1 MPNTLSSGRATGH
14 ALTRSSA
21 FASDM
26 TPQAKP
32 VTLKSMTGFART
44 DGTRG
49 LTTWTW
55 EVRTVNGRG
64 LDPRMRL
71 APGYDALEPK
81 VREALSRRMARG
93 SVSANLVVTRCAS
106 STEVRLNETVL
117 AQVLAAIESVRVR
130 LGPTAPP
137 PSAEVVLQMRGVL
150 ETVDQTESEADA
162 EATLTAMMQSFETAL
177 TGVIGAR
184 ADEGRRLGDVIVAQ
198 LNEIERLTK
207 TVANL
212 PSRHPS
218 VVSRRLEE
226 QLARL
231 LHAGPQLDATRLH
244 QEAALLATK
253 FDIEEE
259 LKRLLVHVA
268 AARDLVVANEP
279 VGRKLDFLTQEFNR
293 EANTLCA
300 KSNESEVTRLGL
312 ALKAVIDQLREQVQ
326 NIE

>member
-1 MPNTLSSGRATGH
+1 MTLSQYPGRATG
-14 ALTRSSA
+14 ATVAASSHSPA
-21 FASDM
+21 N
-26 TPQAKP
+26 KP
-32 VTLKSMTGFART
+32 LMLKSMTGFART
-44 DGTRG
+44 DGTVG
-49 LTTWTW
+49 TLSWTW

-64 LDPRMRL
+64 LDPRIRL
-71 APGYDALEPK
+71 AQGFDVLEPR
-81 VREALSRRMARG
+81 VREAIGRKLSRG
-93 SVSANLVVTRCAS
+93 SVAVNLMVTRCS
-106 STEVRLNETVL
+106 SGTEVRLNETIL
-117 AQVLAAIESVRVR
+117 TQVLAAVEKVRSR
-130 LGPTAPP
+130 LGPTAPA
-137 PSAEVVLQMRGVL
+137 STAESILQVRGVL
-150 ETVDQTESEADA
+150 ETVEYTETEEQAQTTHAALLKSLDDA
-162 EATLTAMMQSFETAL
+162 LD
-177 TGVIGAR
+177 GVVSAR
-184 ADEGRRLGDVIVAQ
+184 AAEGTRLAEVMLEQ
-198 LNEIERLTK
+198 LSEIERIAK

-259 LKRLLVHVA
+259 LRRLQVHVA
-268 AARDLVVANEP
+268 AARDHFVAPEP

-300 KSNESEVTRLGL
+300 KSNDSDVTRLGL